1 MAIGREVAGA
11 RRWRIAGSGQ
21 LRNLRLPA
29 GQGERI
35 DLAASE
41 SVLGWVAGP
50 GGDYV
55 HLGGARAWLAM
66 SASGQRRPA
75 GRAEVV
81 SANGRLDALHAQ
93 GDSLR
98 MRFTATVAGE
108 LLLAHDERCSVS
120 VNSRQIN
127 GKAIDSSEIA
137 LKSRGHVVHY
147 PIALAAARNGAV
159 VSVRC

>member
-1 MAIGREVAGA
+1 MWALGKAGLCCFGVASLIMLT
-11 RRWRIAGSGQ
+11 R
-21 LRNLRLPA
+21 
-29 GQGERI
+29 
-35 DLAASE
+35 
-41 SVLGWVAGP
+41 
-50 GGDYV
+50 
-55 HLGGARAWLAM
+55 
-66 SASGQRRPA
+66 
-75 GRAEVV
+75 
-81 SANGRLDALHAQ
+81 AQ

-108 LLLAHDERCSVS
+108 VVLAHDERCSVS

-137 LKSRGHVVHY
+137 LKSRGYVVQY